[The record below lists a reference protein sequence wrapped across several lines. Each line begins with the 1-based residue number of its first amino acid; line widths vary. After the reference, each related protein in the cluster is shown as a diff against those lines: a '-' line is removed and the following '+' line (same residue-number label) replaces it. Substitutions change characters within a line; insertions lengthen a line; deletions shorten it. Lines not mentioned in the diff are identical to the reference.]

1 MPILIVDSSSILF
14 SLVLLLSPCS
24 ATAAIFGDGIA
35 ENGIEDQR
43 RISTDAELNATG
55 TIYCDGGLRGTATY
69 IKANPSQKQI
79 PALIVTAAHILF
91 NQKSGEMYQTCSYL
105 PANNRFEAIP
115 FAAVSDYQFNPFAMD
130 KIRQSETD
138 FVFVALERTPRQPAL
153 ELAEAVFAGH
163 RDQPQGLS
171 LIGYNSK
178 LNRITQSNGCKVFN
192 SNRFHSDKLLLHDCD
207 ARSGASGGP
216 VLAATTNGQPEGLA
230 KVIAIHGGTL
240 FIHQGE
246 NSSPVGD
253 GAAADPERW
262 INQARRVDQA
272 LLQQLRQ
279 FTAYLAKDFPDQR

>member
-1 MPILIVDSSSILF
+1 M
-14 SLVLLLSPCS
+14 LLLSPYY
-24 ATAAIFGDGIA
+24 AAAAIFGDGIA

-43 RISTDAELNATG
+43 RISTATELNSTG

-69 IKANPSQKQI
+69 IEANLRQEQI
-79 PALIVTAAHILF
+79 PALVVTAAHVLF
-91 NQKSGEMYQTCSYL
+91 NQKSGELYQSCSYL

-115 FAAVSDYQFNPFAMD
+115 FTAVSAYQFSPFTTD

-138 FVFVALERTPRQPAL
+138 IVFVALERAPQQPAL

-163 RDQPQGLS
+163 SHQPQGLS
-171 LIGYNSK
+171 LIGYNSN
-178 LNRITQSNGCKVFN
+178 LNQITQSTECKVFN
-192 SNRFHSDKLLLHDCD
+192 SSRFHSDKLLLHDCD

-216 VLAATTNGQPEGLA
+216 MLATAINGQPDGLA

-240 FIHQGE
+240 FINQGK
-246 NSSPVGD
+246 NSSPTGD

-262 INQARRVDQA
+262 INQARKVDRA

-279 FTAYLAKDFPDQR
+279 FIAYLAKDFPDQR